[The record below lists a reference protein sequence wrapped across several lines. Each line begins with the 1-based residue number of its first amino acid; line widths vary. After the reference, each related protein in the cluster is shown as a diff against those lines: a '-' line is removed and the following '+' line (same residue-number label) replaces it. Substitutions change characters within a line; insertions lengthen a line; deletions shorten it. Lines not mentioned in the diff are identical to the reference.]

1 MIKSAKV
8 ILTGCPRMKGSEL
21 TGVSV
26 FRQEGGRRLAIE
38 MGFDRFQNEFKGR
51 SALKCASGYD
61 CP

>member
-8 ILTGCPRMKGSEL
+8 ILTGSPRMKGNEL

-26 FRQEGGRRLAIE
+26 FRQERGRRLTIE
-38 MGFDRFQNEFKGR
+38 MGFDCFQNEFKSR
-51 SALKCASGYD
+51 STLKCTSSYD